1 MVVVDTTCQ
10 RMVVRDQN
18 FLANG
23 LEMSDDEH

>member
-18 FLANG
+18 FLVNG